1 MPFLRGGDT
10 GARYC
15 KGQFNSFHKGK
26 HMQTFPLTR
35 PRRMR
40 KQTWQ
45 RELIA
50 ETLLTKNDFVY
61 PLFIMDT
68 DKGTEPIGSLPNI
81 FRLGR
86 YDLLKECEEVTAL
99 GIKAIAIFPR
109 TPQEKKDIEGTEA
122 SNPKNLVCSAVRAI
136 REQFPELGVIC
147 DVALDP
153 YTSHGHDGVLLDG
166 QVHNDITLKRLV
178 AQALTLAESGCEMVA
193 PSDMMDGRIRVI
205 REAFEEKGFSDTCIL
220 SYAAKYASAFYGP
233 FREAVGS
240 QGSLQGASKA
250 TYQMDPRNS
259 DESLNEVRMDINE
272 GADCVMVKPA
282 LAYLDII
289 SKVKQEFGVPTFAY
303 QVSGEYAMI
312 HAAAKEGMLPLE
324 RTMMETLTSIKRA
337 GADAIFT
344 YYAKEAAKILAKG

>member
-1 MPFLRGGDT
+1 
-10 GARYC
+10 
-15 KGQFNSFHKGK
+15 
-26 HMQTFPLTR
+26 
-35 PRRMR
+35 MR
-40 KQTWQ
+40 KQLWQ

-61 PLFIMDT
+61 PLFIMDQ
-68 DKGTEPIGSLPNI
+68 DKGTETIASLPNLY
-81 FRLGR
+81 RLGR
-86 YDLLKECEEVTAL
+86 YDLLKECEEVTKL

-109 TPQEKKDIEGTEA
+109 TPQEKKDRDGTEA
-122 SNPKNLVCSAVRAI
+122 TNPKNLVCSAVRAV

-153 YTSHGHDGVLLDG
+153 YTSHGHDGVLIEG
-166 QVHNDITLKRLV
+166 QVHNDVTLERLV
-178 AQALTLAESGCEMVA
+178 AQAITLAESGCEMVA
-193 PSDMMDGRIRVI
+193 PSDMMDGRIRAI
-205 REAFEEKGFSDTCIL
+205 REALEAKNFSDVCIL

-250 TYQMDPRNS
+250 TYQMDFRNS
-259 DESLNEVRMDINE
+259 DEALSEVGMDIAE

-289 SKVKQEFGVPTFAY
+289 AKIKQTFKVPTFAY

-324 RTMMETLTSIKRA
+324 KTMMESLVSIKRA
-337 GADAIFT
+337 GADAIFS
-344 YYAKEAAKILAKG
+344 YYAKEAAKILAA

>member
-1 MPFLRGGDT
+1 MT
-10 GARYC
+10 
-15 KGQFNSFHKGK
+15 Q
-26 HMQTFPLTR
+26 QTFPLTR

-40 KQTWQ
+40 KQLWQ

-61 PLFIMDT
+61 PLFIMDQ
-68 DKGTEPIGSLPNI
+68 DKGTETIASLPNLY
-81 FRLGR
+81 RLGR
-86 YDLLKECEEVTAL
+86 YDLLKECEEVTKL

-109 TPQEKKDIEGTEA
+109 TPQEKKDRDGTEA
-122 SNPKNLVCSAVRAI
+122 TNPKNLVCSAVRAV

-153 YTSHGHDGVLLDG
+153 YTSHGHDGVLIEG
-166 QVHNDITLKRLV
+166 QVHNDVTLERLV
-178 AQALTLAESGCEMVA
+178 AQAITLAESGCEMVA
-193 PSDMMDGRIRVI
+193 PSDMMDGRIRAI
-205 REAFEEKGFSDTCIL
+205 REALEAKNFSDVCIL

-250 TYQMDPRNS
+250 TYQMDFRNS
-259 DESLNEVRMDINE
+259 DEALSEVGMDIAE

-289 SKVKQEFGVPTFAY
+289 AKIKQTFKVPTFAY

-324 RTMMETLTSIKRA
+324 KTMMESLVSIKRA
-337 GADAIFT
+337 GADAIFS
-344 YYAKEAAKILAKG
+344 YYAKEAAKILAA